1 MSTTQN
7 RLQRLHALRFESSA
21 GMPRCMEH
29 CMHMQRVVSNVR
41 LCSSSGRFALS
52 CSIILWLSGGSF
64 VRKVLSGSQ
73 ALLERVVSVRLAPLE
88 SYRCVIC
95 EEKLGCDRSRAS
107 ARYQRQ
113 PARNVLQ
120 SLPWRLLSLA
130 ETSVVCAGPACRGR
144 LRCMLF

>member
-1 MSTTQN
+1 M
-7 RLQRLHALRFESSA
+7 
-21 GMPRCMEH
+21 
-29 CMHMQRVVSNVR
+29 
-41 LCSSSGRFALS
+41 
-52 CSIILWLSGGSF
+52 
-64 VRKVLSGSQ
+64 RKVLSGSQ
-73 ALLERVVSVRLAPLE
+73 ALLERVVSVRLALLE

-144 LRCMLF
+144 LRCMLFCRSWVAALRSGSLFSGRPAPADVHVMVIQSTCEKYCP